1 MCYNILKNKHREKP
15 MPESTF
21 TFRVDESLKEAFTQ
35 AARQRDRSGAQLLR
49 DYMREV
55 VQLSKE
61 RETYDQ
67 WFASKVEEGRQACLR
82 GEILT
87 HEEVEARAKARRK
100 RLLGR
105 AQAPEGPA

>member
-1 MCYNILKNKHREKP
+1 

-35 AARQRDRSGAQLLR
+35 AARQQDRSGAQLLR

-55 VQLSKE
+55 VQISKE

-67 WFASKVEEGRQACLR
+67 WFAAKVEEGRQAYLR
-82 GEILT
+82 GEFLT
-87 HEEVEARAKARRK
+87 QEEVEAKAQERRQ
-100 RLLGR
+100 RLLAR
-105 AQAPEGPA
+105 SQASEGSV